1 MNLAVF
7 PQVTESQIH
16 FPAFYILY
24 EYRFFQTTL
33 AKFVTD
39 LLEPVIAGHEWFW
52 WILILIIFM
61 LFSQTVS
68 DEDLFEVGESCISK
82 KTHFRFHLLF
92 DYLWNEHRRWELVA
106 NPEERITRGIVVYLQ
121 NESRFLFFFF
131 IPIYF
136 KLVHFQENSF
146 PLSPSLWLFMKWAPL
161 RTLQIPGKNK
171 QESWHR
177 CLSAK
182 LIKISFLL
190 LPVCFQCV
198 CFVCMCVCF
207 LWYENNK

>member
-1 MNLAVF
+1 MILMDF
-7 PQVTESQIH
+7 P
-16 FPAFYILY
+16 P
-24 EYRFFQTTL
+24 
-33 AKFVTD
+33 
-39 LLEPVIAGHEWFW
+39 
-52 WILILIIFM
+52 ILISIIFM

-136 KLVHFQENSF
+136 KLVKVAF
-146 PLSPSLWLFMKWAPL
+146 L
-161 RTLQIPGKNK
+161 R
-171 QESWHR
+171 
-177 CLSAK
+177 K
-182 LIKISFLL
+182 LISAFTSSLTIYEMSAVENVANSEERINKNHGIVFHLQNQSRFLFFFFI
-190 LPVCFQCV
+190 PIYV